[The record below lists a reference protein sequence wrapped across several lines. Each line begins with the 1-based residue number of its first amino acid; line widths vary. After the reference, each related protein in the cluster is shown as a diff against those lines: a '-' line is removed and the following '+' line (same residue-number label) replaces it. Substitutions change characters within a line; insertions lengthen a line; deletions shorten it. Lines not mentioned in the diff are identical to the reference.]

1 MIPKIQKNLYTT
13 DLSPNS
19 VYALRYA
26 INSAIKHDAD
36 IIILVPVQRA
46 NIIASD

>member
-1 MIPKIQKNLYTT
+1 MIPKIKKILYAT

-26 INSAIKHDAD
+26 INSAIKRHAD
-36 IIILVPVQRA
+36 IVADTP
-46 NIIASD
+46 